1 MRRGG
6 VDYANIQTTA
16 GVDQVHST
24 CASICAGL
32 CAVQKGILTPCKR
45 LITTQS
51 YSIAKKRYGRR
62 LRAYRIYK

>member
-1 MRRGG
+1 M
-6 VDYANIQTTA
+6 DCASIPATA
-16 GVDQVHST
+16 GVDRVHST
-24 CASICAGL
+24 CDSIYVGL
-32 CAVQKGILTPCKR
+32 CAVRKGILTPCKR